1 MSNTVTTQAT
11 SEPRSGVWTALKI
24 IAAITPLLVLL
35 QAVLAGRGLYIN
47 HDFIDIHGGVANVI
61 MLVVIAQAVLA
72 YLAMA
77 RGYAGRWLFGICCGI
92 VGLVIA
98 QIGLGYAG
106 DDGGNAAALH
116 IPNGVLIL
124 GLSVVAFMQ
133 TRMPVVTRRTP
144 V

>member
-1 MSNTVTTQAT
+1 MANVATAPDT

-35 QAVLAGRGLYIN
+35 QAVLAGRGLYID
-47 HDFIDIHGGVANVI
+47 HDYIDIHGGVANGI
-61 MLVVIAQAVLA
+61 MLVVLAQAVLA

-77 RGYAGRWLFGICCGI
+77 RGYAGGWLFGGC
-92 VGLVIA
+92 VALVVLVVA
-98 QIGLGYAG
+98 QIGLGYSGRDSA
-106 DDGGNAAALH
+106 NSAAIH

-133 TRMPVVTRRTP
+133 TRAPAAARSTTE
-144 V
+144 